1 MTHAFA
7 NHPYARM
14 NGAGNEIIVLDLR
27 AGQLAMTP
35 DVSRAIGRGE
45 GLRFDQLMVL
55 NAPRTPG
62 TEAFVTIWNID
73 GSQAGAC
80 GNGTRCVAWTLLRDE
95 SRRDIVV
102 ETAAGLLACT
112 RIADMAFTVDMGAP
126 RFGWADIPLAHA
138 VHDTAQVETG
148 APGMPPAA
156 MASMGNPHAVFF
168 LDDLAAHDLA
178 SLGPALEHHALFPQ
192 RANISFAQ
200 VLSRQNIKMRVWE
213 RGVGF
218 TRACGSGAC
227 AVLVSAVRCD
237 LAERKATV
245 RLPGGDLLIEWR
257 AGDNHVLMTGPVELE
272 REGRLD
278 PALFETVPA

>member
-1 MTHAFA
+1 MPHPFA
-7 NHPYARM
+7 HRPYVRM

-27 AGQLAMTP
+27 GGGLAMTP
-35 DVSRAIGRGE
+35 DVARAIGRGE
-45 GLRFDQLMVL
+45 GLHFDQMMVL
-55 NAPRTPG
+55 EAPRTPG

-80 GNGTRCVAWTLLRDE
+80 GNGTRCVAWTLLRDDP
-95 SRRDIVV
+95 RRDIAV

-112 RIADMAFTVDMGAP
+112 RVAGMAFTVDMGAP
-126 RFGWADIPLAHA
+126 RFGWSDIPLAHA
-138 VHDTAQVETG
+138 VSDTARVETG
-148 APGMPPAA
+148 APGLPPAA

-178 SLGPALEHHALFPQ
+178 SLGPALERHALFPQ

-200 VLSRQNIKMRVWE
+200 VVSRENIELRVWE

-227 AVLVSAVRCD
+227 AVLVSAVRRG
-237 LAERKATV
+237 LAGRKATV
-245 RLPGGDLLIEWR
+245 RLPGGELLIEWR
-257 AGDNHVLMTGPVELE
+257 AGDDHVLMTGPVELE

>member
-1 MTHAFA
+1 MPHAFA
-7 NHPYARM
+7 HRPYARM

-27 AGQLAMTP
+27 PGGLAMTP
-35 DVSRAIGRGE
+35 DVARAIGRGE
-45 GLRFDQLMVL
+45 GLRFDQMMVL

-62 TEAFVTIWNID
+62 AEAFVTIWNID

-80 GNGTRCVAWTLLRDE
+80 GNGTRCVAWTLLRDDF
-95 SRRDIVV
+95 RRDIVV

-112 RIADMAFTVDMGAP
+112 RTGDFAFTVDMGAP

-138 VHDTAQVETG
+138 VPDTARVETG

-200 VLSRQNIKMRVWE
+200 VVSRHDIKMRVWE

-227 AVLVSAVRCD
+227 AVLVCAVRRG
-237 LAERKATV
+237 LADRTATV
-245 RLPGGDLLIEWR
+245 SLPGGDLLIEWR
-257 AGDNHVLMTGPVELE
+257 AGDGHVSMTGPVELE

-278 PALFETVPA
+278 SALFETVPA